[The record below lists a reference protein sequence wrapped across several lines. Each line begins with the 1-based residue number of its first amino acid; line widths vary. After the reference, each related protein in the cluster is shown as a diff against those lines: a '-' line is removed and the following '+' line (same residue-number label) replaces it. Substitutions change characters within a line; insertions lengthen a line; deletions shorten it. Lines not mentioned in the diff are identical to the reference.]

1 MADKRNNIIVIDD
14 GTREL
19 VLKNQFGAVI
29 CKLHIRTSDLSLMDR
44 YSALMNDLGNVVEPL
59 SHIGLN
65 ADGTAEFDAEWAT
78 IKQVEAELMKRL
90 STLFDTDEINA
101 IFAHRHMFSSIGGE
115 FFVEKVLNALGGVIS
130 EAIKEETELSQ
141 RRMSKYLD
149 DVQPEAV
156 ADDRITT

>member
-1 MADKRNNIIVIDD
+1 MADKRNNVIVIDD

-19 VLKNQFGAVI
+19 ILKNQFGAVI

-44 YSALMNDLGNVVEPL
+44 YNKLMNDLGDVVAPL
-59 SHIGLN
+59 SEIGIK

-101 IFAHRHMFSSIGGE
+101 IFKYRHMFSSIGGE
-115 FFVEKVLNALGGVIS
+115 FFVEKVLNALGAEIS
-130 EAIKEETELSQ
+130 NAIKEETELSKQ
-141 RRMSKYLD
+141 RMSKYLD

-156 ADDRITT
+156 ADDRITS